1 MVGNK
6 ADVEELREVSYE
18 KGEQLKNEL
27 KLDYFI
33 EISSKSNEDTKKIFS
48 QCAKLLYNDIFNNNN
63 NDLTASVMENIM
75 VKKSDDKRNKGK
87 KCSC

>member
-48 QCAKLLYNDIFNNNN
+48 QCA
-63 NDLTASVMENIM
+63 
-75 VKKSDDKRNKGK
+75 
-87 KCSC
+87 